1 MASTSPSC
9 FSETPLEAWA
19 RYRDAV
25 ERARP
30 VPPGRALAVL
40 QLHFTGLRQLAP
52 GIGHLQVLEAVA
64 EVAARIQ
71 AALRPGDTLVA
82 IGTGALLLVLPDLL
96 SAQHAEL
103 AAHRVLRE
111 VEAVRDSAGG
121 SVALTASVG
130 VVVDTEAQDAGE
142 GDDAPGR
149 LQRAAASAALLAVER
164 GVGHLVAR
172 GAGAEPLFAPLREAL
187 ATNALTL
194 AFQPIFAL
202 DGDGDRAAPALAAA
216 AGTRMVGVEA
226 LARWVR
232 EDGSQVSPAVF
243 VELAERTGLVGELTR
258 WSLQAALREF
268 APLHARQPGVHCAI
282 NISALAF
289 EDATLAEQILGAI
302 SLWRID
308 PGAVLIELTET
319 ALLRDFPRVAH
330 ALGRLRGAGVGV
342 AIDDF
347 GQGYS
352 SFGYLRELRVDVLKI
367 DRGFIADRSGPR
379 ADALLEAMV
388 GLAGRLDMRALAEGI
403 EDDAMLERVR
413 ALGIGLGQGFGLA
426 RPAPM
431 AHWLATL
438 EAGAMAGD

>member
-1 MASTSPSC
+1 MASISPSC

-19 RYRDAV
+19 RYREAV
-25 ERARP
+25 ERAHP
-30 VPPGRALAVL
+30 AAAGRTLAVL

-52 GIGHLQVLEAVA
+52 GIGHLQVLEAVT
-64 EVAARIQ
+64 EVAARIR

-82 IGTGALLLVLPDLL
+82 IGTGALLVVLPDLL

-111 VEAVRDSAGG
+111 VEAVRDSAAG

-130 VVVDTEAQDAGE
+130 VVVAGE
-142 GDDAPGR
+142 GEGEAEGGDAAER
-149 LQRAAASAALLAVER
+149 LQRAAAAAALLAAER

-172 GAGAEPLFAPLREAL
+172 GTGAEPLFAPLREAL
-187 ATNALTL
+187 ATNALGL

-202 DGDGDRAAPALAAA
+202 DADGE
-216 AGTRMVGVEA
+216 RMVGVEA

-232 EDGSQVSPAVF
+232 EDGSQVSPVVF

-268 APLHARQPGVHCAI
+268 APLHARRPAWHCAI

-319 ALLRDFPRVAH
+319 ALLRDFQRVAL

-388 GLAGRLDMRALAEGI
+388 GLAQRLDMRALAEGI
-403 EDDAMLERVR
+403 EDAGMLARVR
-413 ALGIGLGQGFGLA
+413 ALGIGLGQGYGLA
-426 RPAPM
+426 KPAPM
-431 AHWLATL
+431 AHWLAAL
-438 EAGAMAGD
+438 DAEGNAGS

>member
-25 ERARP
+25 ERAQP

-64 EVAARIQ
+64 EVAARIRG
-71 AALRPGDTLVA
+71 ALRPGDTLVA

-111 VEAVRDSAGG
+111 VEAVRDSAAG

-130 VVVDTEAQDAGE
+130 VVVVADAA
-142 GDDAPGR
+142 DAAGPSEVPER
-149 LQRAAASAALLAVER
+149 LQRAAAAAALQAAER
-164 GVGHLVAR
+164 GLGHLVAS
-172 GAGAEPLFAPLREAL
+172 GGGEEPLFAPLREAL

-202 DGDGDRAAPALAAA
+202 DGERP
-216 AGTRMVGVEA
+216 RMVGVEA

-232 EDGSQVSPAVF
+232 EDGGQVSPAVF

-268 APLHARQPGVHCAI
+268 SPLHARHPGVHCAI

-319 ALLRDFPRVAH
+319 ALLRDFPRVTH

-413 ALGIGLGQGFGLA
+413 ALGIALGQGFGLA

-438 EAGAMAGD
+438 EAGA

>member
-25 ERARP
+25 ERGRP
-30 VPPGRALAVL
+30 VPEGRAMAVL

-64 EVAARIQ
+64 EVAARIRG
-71 AALRPGDTLVA
+71 ALRPGDTLVA

-130 VVVDTEAQDAGE
+130 VVVATADTEAAEAGE
-142 GDDAPGR
+142 GDDAPER
-149 LQRAAASAALLAVER
+149 LQRAAAAAALLAAER

-202 DGDGDRAAPALAAA
+202 DGERP
-216 AGTRMVGVEA
+216 RMVGVEA

-232 EDGSQVSPAVF
+232 EDGGQVSPAVF

-268 APLHARQPGVHCAI
+268 APLHARRPGLHCAI

-319 ALLRDFPRVAH
+319 ALLRDFQRVAR

-403 EDDAMLERVR
+403 EDEAMLARVR

-431 AHWLATL
+431 AQWLAAMDAG
-438 EAGAMAGD
+438 EAAVS